1 METKPPKSWA
11 SRGVIEFKDVK
22 LRYAETEPLVLKGL
36 DFKTHNAE
44 KIGIVGRT
52 GAGKSSIIT
61 ALFRMQSRLV
71 VFT

>member
-44 KIGIVGRT
+44 KNGIV